1 MDMEALKRDYC
12 AGEISIEKVAKK
24 HGIAKST
31 LVDMARK
38 NGWVRQK
45 KPTKPPTKASVQNKN
60 SRTVRRKNGRT
71 EKRSKTPSE
80 NGDSELSID
89 PDEYG
94 LTRQQAWFAYWFVK
108 TRCRVEAYR
117 LAEFEGEGNTAYV
130 GASRLYRK
138 DKVQRAIRD
147 LEKKVA
153 KRYQVEFDE
162 LISQLVAII
171 NADPNA
177 LSQYRRVNCRHCWG
191 DGHKYQW
198 RDLDEQLQAEKRAE
212 SDDKAPPDFSG
223 GIGFVENM
231 DPNPNCPRCNGEG
244 EGETFYSDTRDLLGN
259 ERQYFLGVK
268 ESKFGIEI
276 LTEDKKSARAQL
288 LQLLAHRRNEQLQ
301 SLDIERLQLANEKLR
316 AEIENLRNGAKGNDT
331 IVIHNTLKVPGAA
344 HQPEID
350 AQEDSAEDEE

>member
-12 AGEISIEKVAKK
+12 AGEISIEKVAIK

-45 KPTKPPTKASVQNKN
+45 KPTKSPSKTSVQNKN
-60 SRTVRRKNGRT
+60 GRTVGRKNGRT
-71 EKRSKTPSE
+71 EKRSETPSE
-80 NGDSELSID
+80 SNDTELSID

-153 KRYQVEFDE
+153 KRYQVEFDD
-162 LISQLVAII
+162 LIDQLVAII

-177 LSQYRRVNCRHCWG
+177 LAQYRRVNCRHCWG
-191 DGHKYQW
+191 EGYKYQW
-198 RDLDEQLQAEKRAE
+198 RDLDEQLKSEEKTEA
-212 SDDKAPPDFSG
+212 DDKPPPDFSG

-231 DPNPNCPRCNGEG
+231 DPNPDCPRCNGEG
-244 EGETFYSDTRDLLGN
+244 IGETFFADTRDLGGA
-259 ERQYFLGVK
+259 ERQLFAGVK

-276 LTEDKKSARAQL
+276 LAEDKKAARAQL
-288 LQLLAHRRNEQLQ
+288 LQLLTHRRSEQLQ
-301 SLDIERLQLANEKLR
+301 SLEIERVRLSNQKIQ
-316 AEIENLRNGAKGNDT
+316 AEIELLKKGGGGSGDMV
-331 IVIHNTLKVPGAA
+331 IIHNALKVPGSEP
-344 HQPEID
+344 QD
-350 AQEDSAEDEE
+350 VQEDE

>member
-1 MDMEALKRDYC
+1 MAKPDWGAIRTAYQS
-12 AGEISIEKVAKK
+12 GESARSIAARFGVSHTTINNRAKK
-24 HGIAKST
+24 E
-31 LVDMARK
+31 
-38 NGWVRQK
+38 GWV
-45 KPTKPPTKASVQNKN
+45 KASNKVSIPQKVSSGN
-60 SRTVRRKNGRT
+60 LSGNTGKKQT
-71 EKRSKTPSE
+71 EPPSE
-80 NGDSELSID
+80 SDDTELSID

-153 KRYQVEFDE
+153 KRYQVEFDD
-162 LISQLVAII
+162 LINQLVAII

-177 LSQYRRVNCRHCWG
+177 LAQYRRVNCRHCWG
-191 DGHKYQW
+191 EGNKYQW
-198 RDLDEQLQAEKRAE
+198 RDLDEKLKSEKKAEA
-212 SDDKAPPDFSG
+212 DDKPPPDFSG

-231 DPNPNCPRCNGEG
+231 DPNPDCPRCNGEG
-244 EGETFYSDTRDLLGN
+244 IGETFFADTRDLDGA
-259 ERQYFLGVK
+259 ERQLFAGVK

-276 LTEDKKSARAQL
+276 LSEDKKAARAQL
-288 LQLLAHRRNEQLQ
+288 LQLLSHRRSEQLQ

-316 AEIENLRNGAKGNDT
+316 AEIERLKTGEGST
-331 IVIHNTLKVPGAA
+331 TTVIHNALPLPGR
-344 HQPEID
+344 
-350 AQEDSAEDEE
+350 